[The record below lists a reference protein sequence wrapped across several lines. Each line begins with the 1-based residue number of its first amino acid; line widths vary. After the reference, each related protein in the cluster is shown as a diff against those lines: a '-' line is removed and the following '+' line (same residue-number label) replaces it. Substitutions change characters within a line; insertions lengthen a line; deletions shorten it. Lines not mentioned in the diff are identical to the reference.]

1 MRANAATVVTAP
13 VAPTLA
19 LVPYTR
25 ALVPTYHAWMEDA
38 ALRAATASERLSLDE
53 ELAMCD
59 AWAGDDD
66 KLTFIIVVAEEEG
79 EARRAGA
86 ASTTAT
92 ATAPPTDGGRPQ
104 RRRYAPVGDVNLFF
118 NDADAPSR
126 AEVEVMVAVPAARR
140 RGVART
146 AVALLLAYAAALPPP
161 RGPLTRAVAKIG
173 RANAASGALF
183 QTGLGFARVG
193 GSDVFQEDWF
203 EMELASPAGAALLAS
218 VAGWAATP
226 VGEFGGE
233 WGG

>member
-1 MRANAATVVTAP
+1 MRANATTVVTTPA
-13 VAPTLA
+13 APTLA

-38 ALRAATASERLSLDE
+38 ALRTATASERLSLDE

-79 EARRAGA
+79 GERGAGD

-92 ATAPPTDGGRPQ
+92 TATTTDGGRPL
-104 RRRYAPVGDVNLFF
+104 RRYAPVGDVNLFF
-118 NDADAPSR
+118 NDPDAPSC
-126 AEVEVMVAVPAARR
+126 AEVEVMVAAPAARR

-146 AVALLLAYAAALPPP
+146 AVALMLAYAAALPPS

-173 RANAASGALF
+173 RSNAASGALF
-183 QTGLGFARVG
+183 RRGLGFVRVG

-203 EMELASPAGAALLAS
+203 EIELASPAGAALLAS

-226 VGEFGGE
+226 VAEFGGE